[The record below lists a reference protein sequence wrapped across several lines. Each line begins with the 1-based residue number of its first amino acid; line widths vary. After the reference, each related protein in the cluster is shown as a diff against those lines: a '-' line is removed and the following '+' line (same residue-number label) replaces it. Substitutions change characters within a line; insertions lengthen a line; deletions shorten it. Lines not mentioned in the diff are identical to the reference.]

1 MSGSDRNNPRKP
13 PRVSS
18 CRIEQVEGRNPV
30 LEALK
35 GPRKVHAVYI
45 ADGAGGAAVAAVKEL
60 AARKE
65 VPVKIIPRGDL
76 ESMAS
81 TDVPQGVIARVAPYR
96 CFELEDVLERAK
108 SRVPL
113 LLALDGVEDPHNLG
127 SLLRVADA
135 TGVDGVVVTRRRTAP
150 IGPSVA
156 RASAGALEHV
166 HLARVANIAATLER
180 LKEEGLWV
188 VGADGDAPDDYT
200 AIDMTMPL
208 VIVLGGEGKGLSR
221 LVRERCDFLVKIP
234 MLGRVSSLNVATA
247 GAVLLYE
254 AVRQRGGG

>member
-1 MSGSDRNNPRKP
+1 MSGSRKTP
-13 PRVSS
+13 GKPKATPS
-18 CRIEQVEGRNPV
+18 CRLEQVEGRNPV
-30 LEALK
+30 LEALE
-35 GPRKVHAVYI
+35 GPRKVQQVFI

-81 TDVPQGVIARVAPYR
+81 TDVPQGVIAQVAPYR
-96 CFELEDVLERAK
+96 CFELEDVLERTK
-108 SRVPL
+108 ERIPL
-113 LLALDGVEDPHNLG
+113 LLALDGVEDPQNLG
-127 SLLRVADA
+127 SLLRVADSA
-135 TGVDGVVVTRRRTAP
+135 GADGVVVTRRRTPPLGAA
-150 IGPSVA
+150 VA

-166 HLARVANIAATLER
+166 RLVQVNSIATTCER